1 MKKIVL
7 EKENMQTNVS
17 LPPSVDQVMK
27 HSKQQ
32 KKFLSNYAT
41 VGSSN
46 PTKKL
51 KVTLYNNRT
60 VGTNSNILSRHLG
73 KNVRDRNI
81 WPLGYHRGMIFKQ
94 EKLNH
99 MWAAFE

>member
-7 EKENMQTNVS
+7 EKEDMQTNVS

-46 PTKKL
+46 PTKVKEFKEATSAKKL
-51 KVTLYNNRT
+51 L
-60 VGTNSNILSRHLG
+60 HL
-73 KNVRDRNI
+73 KLDRS
-81 WPLGYHRGMIFKQ
+81 
-94 EKLNH
+94 
-99 MWAAFE
+99 

>member
-1 MKKIVL
+1 
-7 EKENMQTNVS
+7 MQTNVS

-32 KKFLSNYAT
+32 KKFLLNYAT

-60 VGTNSNILSRHLG
+60 VGTNNNLFSRHLG
-73 KNVRDRNI
+73 KIVRDHNI
-81 WPLGYHRGMIFKQ
+81 WPLGYHRGMILSK
-94 EKLNH
+94 KS
-99 MWAAFE
+99 

>member
-17 LPPSVDQVMK
+17 LPPFVDQVMK

-32 KKFLSNYAT
+32 KKFLSNYTT

-51 KVTLYNNRT
+51 KVTLYNNQT
-60 VGTNSNILSRHLG
+60 VGTNSNLFSRHLG
-73 KNVRDRNI
+73 KIVRDRNI
-81 WPLGYHRGMIFKQ
+81 WSLGYHRDMILSK
-94 EKLNH
+94 KS
-99 MWAAFE
+99 